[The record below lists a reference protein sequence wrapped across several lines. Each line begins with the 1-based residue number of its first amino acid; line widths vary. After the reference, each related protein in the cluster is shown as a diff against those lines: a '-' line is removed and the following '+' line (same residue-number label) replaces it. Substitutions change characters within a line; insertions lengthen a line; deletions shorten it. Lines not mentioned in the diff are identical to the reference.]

1 MRWFLLFMAIVAEV
15 IATSLLKSTEGFTRL
30 WPSVT
35 VAVCYETAFILLA
48 LSMKKIPIGIV
59 YAVWSGVGIML
70 ITLAAWFFLGQTL
83 DLAGFAGVAL
93 IISGVV
99 AVTACADEGPGWPGS
114 SEQIVGSDVTV
125 VCWRWL
131 PLMCACT
138 HWNAWA
144 LRRCQVWGR
153 FWARLWPTSATAT
166 LTGHSRSSRLRYLN
180 SRKDSTASKRSS
192 LQPWIANTATSR
204 LPTWLVQPSFW

>member
-1 MRWFLLFMAIVAEV
+1 MAVALAICQTHLGLLQRFKRREQTLS
-15 IATSLLKSTEGFTRL
+15 IAKFAGHFSQRFGCFTEGFTRL

-99 AVTACADEGPGWPGS
+99 VINVFS
-114 SEQIVGSDVTV
+114 SSV
-125 VCWRWL
+125 V
-131 PLMCACT
+131 
-138 HWNAWA
+138 
-144 LRRCQVWGR
+144 
-153 FWARLWPTSATAT
+153 
-166 LTGHSRSSRLRYLN
+166 
-180 SRKDSTASKRSS
+180 D
-192 LQPWIANTATSR
+192 
-204 LPTWLVQPSFW
+204 

>member
-99 AVTACADEGPGWPGS
+99 VINVFS
-114 SEQIVGSDVTV
+114 SSV
-125 VCWRWL
+125 V
-131 PLMCACT
+131 
-138 HWNAWA
+138 
-144 LRRCQVWGR
+144 
-153 FWARLWPTSATAT
+153 
-166 LTGHSRSSRLRYLN
+166 
-180 SRKDSTASKRSS
+180 D
-192 LQPWIANTATSR
+192 
-204 LPTWLVQPSFW
+204 